1 MIYETRLVSIFA
13 QVSRIELGRRVTVV
27 VFFQK
32 DQRITRVIRG
42 THPFLPPSPVS
53 PEQILAFHLHPCPA
67 GRLRHRLNT
76 NRNAA
81 VYQSR
86 IDTAPS
92 LESSGRC
99 DEIRPPDRKSF
110 LSLDAFVYF
119 PHLELL
125 DGTTIFFPPPIFMRV
140 TCYARVEDGGDFS
153 NTFPPGSETMR
164 YSQTRQPFPQ
174 YLDYCKLFM
183 FLFHETWTTSF
194 IFLHGLFPL
203 FLYISLSFSR
213 LIFGSITFDFN
224 SIAFRIR

>member
-1 MIYETRLVSIFA
+1 MLLVRFYALSIALLTNPRIPTSSFRKTAFRGKLNPPISAEIYHRLSVARLPFLFFETRLDYKISMHQTLSFYRTMINDIRNATRFDFCSSLEDRA
-13 QVSRIELGRRVTVV
+13 WKTSNSSG
-27 VFFQK
+27 FFQK
-32 DQRITRVIRG
+32 DQRIIRVIRD

-125 DGTTIFFPPPIFMRV
+125 GGTTIFFPL
-140 TCYARVEDGGDFS
+140 
-153 NTFPPGSETMR
+153 
-164 YSQTRQPFPQ
+164 Q
-174 YLDYCKLFM
+174 YL
-183 FLFHETWTTSF
+183 
-194 IFLHGLFPL
+194 
-203 FLYISLSFSR
+203 
-213 LIFGSITFDFN
+213 
-224 SIAFRIR
+224 